1 MESQST
7 FNSNSEDHKDI
18 TVEEKQLIEE
28 EIKAYNTLY
37 KYFNKYMLSYT
48 KDTKDTKDNI
58 NGNYVKKV

>member
-7 FNSNSEDHKDI
+7 FNSNSEDHKDM
-18 TVEEKQLIEE
+18 TAEEKQLIEE

-48 KDTKDTKDNI
+48 TNKKDNI
-58 NGNYVKKV
+58 NEDYVKKV